1 MTLPCDSMLSRSES
15 RTIIRLRLKLVV
27 CQPSMPKIAVAKMPT
42 STQTCDSVNS
52 ITLPLSPCYCPKSSR
67 PAESGGYATAP

>member
-27 CQPSMPKIAVAKMPT
+27 CQPSMPKIAVAKMPM
-42 STQTCDSVNS
+42 STQTCGSVNS
-52 ITLPLSPCYCPKSSR
+52 ITLPMVAVLLP
-67 PAESGGYATAP
+67 EI